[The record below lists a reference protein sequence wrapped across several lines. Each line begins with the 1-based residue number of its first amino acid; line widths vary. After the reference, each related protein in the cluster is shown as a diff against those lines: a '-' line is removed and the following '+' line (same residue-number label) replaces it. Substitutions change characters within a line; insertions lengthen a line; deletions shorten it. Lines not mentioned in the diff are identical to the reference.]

1 MARSPHS
8 VERHQHRFQKRARW
22 TRRHMMKKTIG
33 IIGFGVIG
41 QRWAAA
47 FLHAGHDVRAY
58 DRGSCQEDDFR
69 KLLPSL
75 LADLDA
81 VGAHKTTEPGEF
93 RLFSSMADAMAG
105 VDFVQE
111 SAPEILEIKRKL
123 LPEIES
129 CVADH
134 VVIASSSSALLVSDM
149 QRDCRLPGRI
159 VLGHPFNPAHLMP
172 LVEIVGG
179 ALTDPASVQ
188 VAKAIYEDI
197 GKKPVV
203 MNREITGHL
212 ALRLMG
218 AMWREAIALVRDGVA
233 SVEDVDRAFV
243 YGPGPK
249 WTLQGSFISNQLNA
263 AGMEDF
269 LRKYGPTYQAIW
281 DTLLDAE
288 LDEATIA
295 AVTKSTAAA
304 VGGRSQE
311 QLKSEREAGLVS
323 ILKGVAEHGAL

>member
-1 MARSPHS
+1 M
-8 VERHQHRFQKRARW
+8 KRGKKV
-22 TRRHMMKKTIG
+22 KKTIG
-33 IIGFGVIG
+33 IVGFGVIG

-47 FLHAGHDVRAY
+47 FSHAGHSVRVY
-58 DRGSCQEDDFR
+58 DRSADQEAGFR
-69 KLLPSL
+69 QLLPSL

-81 VGAHKTTEPGEF
+81 VRPPRDTEPGEIV
-93 RLFSSMADAMAG
+93 LFASMADAMAG

-111 SAPEILEIKRKL
+111 NGPENLEIKRTL
-123 LPEIES
+123 LPQIEA
-129 CVADH
+129 CVGDD
-134 VVIASSSSALLVSDM
+134 VIIASSSSALLVSEM
-149 QRDCRLPGRI
+149 QTECRIPGRI

-172 LVEIVGG
+172 LVEVVGG
-179 ALTDPASVQ
+179 KLTDSEAV
-188 VAKAIYEDI
+188 VAAKALYEEI

-263 AGMEDF
+263 TGMEDF

-281 DTLLDAE
+281 DTLLDAK
-288 LDEATIA
+288 LDEETIA

-304 VGGRSQE
+304 VGDRSQD
-311 QLKSEREAGLVS
+311 QLKAEREAGLVA
-323 ILKGVAEHGAL
+323 ILNDVARHGAL